1 MTPETIELINSFWLN
16 MMLWLIGIASL
27 QGVGALVFL
36 ALDRSIKPRER
47 IFPDHWYEREK
58 KP

>member
-1 MTPETIELINSFWLN
+1 MTPETIELINSFWLD

-36 ALDRSIKPRER
+36 ALDRSTKPRER
-47 IFPDHWYEREK
+47 VLPVDWYEREK